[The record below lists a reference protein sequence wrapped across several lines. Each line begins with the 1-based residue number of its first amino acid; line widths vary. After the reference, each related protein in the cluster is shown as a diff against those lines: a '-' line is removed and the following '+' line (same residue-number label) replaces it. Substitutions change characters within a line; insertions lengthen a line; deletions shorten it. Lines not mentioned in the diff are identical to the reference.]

1 MPVVDATT
9 TEVSHKG
16 EVRETDVEYATG
28 KIRAVADTCRERVHH
43 IEVRLVLDPDRGRE
57 RPAQAEAA
65 LDVDGRTVRA
75 HVAASTVTEATDLLV
90 DRLNRRVRRHEDRR
104 HRMDSRHRHDE
115 TSWRHGDLPTHRPEF
130 LDIPADER
138 EVVKRKTFA
147 WGPMSLDEAAFEL
160 DHLGHDF
167 YLFEHADTSRDA
179 ALCHGENDM
188 LVLLHPDG
196 DAVDLAGVVAPIEP
210 STAVVPTM
218 TEAEARE
225 SLDASGR
232 RWLFHIDPDSS
243 RGRIMYRRYDGN
255 YGMIL
260 PA

>member
-16 EVRETDVEYATG
+16 DVRDSDVEYATG

-65 LDVDGRTVRA
+65 LDIDGRTVRA

-90 DRLNRRVRRHEDRR
+90 DRLNRRVRRHEERR
-104 HRMDSRHRHDE
+104 HRMDTRHRHDE
-115 TSWRHGDLPTHRPEF
+115 TSWRHGDLPAQRPEF
-130 LDIPADER
+130 VDIPADER

-160 DHLGHDF
+160 DHLAHDF
-167 YLFEHADTSRDA
+167 YLFEHADSGRDA
-179 ALCHGENDM
+179 ALCHGEDD
-188 LVLLHPDG
+188 LLILLHPDG
-196 DAVDLAGVVAPIEP
+196 AAVDLDDVVAPIEL
-210 STAVVPTM
+210 STAVVPSM

-232 RWLFHIDPDSS
+232 RWLFHLDADSG
-243 RGRIMYRRYDGN
+243 RGRIMYRRFDGN
-255 YGMIL
+255 YGLIL
-260 PA
+260 PT